1 MRFLT
6 DFGSQLGSE
15 MIPWSTIF
23 DKKVIFSDECFGPG
37 TSPEPTWAR
46 FGAENAPRTYFD
58 RFGVDFWLIL
68 ERFGITFGRMFNDFP
83 HILLMCFARTHAFS
97 KFFFVQK
104 PSSHKHK
111 KQKTQQT
118 PKNIVFVDF
127 EKMLDI
133 SWINV
138 RINFTIVVQSG
149 PFLYKS
155 NTALS
160 PPP

>member
-1 MRFLT
+1 MDQHFR
-6 DFGSQLGSE
+6 Q
-15 MIPWSTIF
+15 
-23 DKKVIFSDECFGPG
+23 KAPG
-37 TSPEPTWAR
+37 GDDTKLPWAR

-133 SWINV
+133 SLINV
-138 RINFTIVVQSG
+138 RINLTIVGQSG